1 MAYTPELDLQH
12 SRTLRR
18 IAWSM
23 DMPMTRAMAEIFDWL
38 PEQMDKDRICA
49 KCRDKTVC
57 ASCDFNTLPETTSVP
72 LL

>member
-23 DMPMTRAMAEIFDWL
+23 DMPMTKAMAEIFDWL
-38 PEQMDKDRICA
+38 PGRLDKEKICES
-49 KCRDKTVC
+49 CRDRRLCEVC
-57 ASCDFNTLPETTSVP
+57 VFRQ
-72 LL
+72 